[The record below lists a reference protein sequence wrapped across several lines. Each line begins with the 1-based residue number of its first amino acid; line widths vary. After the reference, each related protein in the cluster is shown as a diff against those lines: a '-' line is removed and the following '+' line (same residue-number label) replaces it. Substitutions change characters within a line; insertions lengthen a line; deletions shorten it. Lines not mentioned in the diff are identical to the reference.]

1 MQQAVAVIQRS
12 FTPHI
17 LPAGI
22 LPFANTLISF
32 FRFLW
37 SFCCPAPGNRIITVA
52 ARVRVINPVELRY
65 ITAEDVLKFSYLP
78 PVMLKPSIFLFV
90 HGITTIWRKTTLEKQ
105 NTMDFYYTALPQAVE
120 GTIWI
125 DVVASARSSKHEFY
139 RTAKPAV
146 GPGVIIGSLEINDL
160 WFKAFLS
167 IA

>member
-90 HGITTIWRKTTLEKQ
+90 HGITTIWRNTTLRA
-105 NTMDFYYTALPQAVE
+105 ALFFSLVNPL
-120 GTIWI
+120 
-125 DVVASARSSKHEFY
+125 
-139 RTAKPAV
+139 
-146 GPGVIIGSLEINDL
+146 GSLRNIRSAWRSKQHDETNKTL
-160 WFKAFLS
+160 WIFTTQHFHKL
-167 IA
+167 